1 MQEFGFECDGV
12 WITNPTVS
20 PCGRFQVNPRE
31 FYRVNLCGM
40 SDDALDA
47 WIAEVDQY
55 WEEEDV

>member
-1 MQEFGFECDGV
+1 MEYGFECDGV

-31 FYRVNLCGM
+31 YYRVNLCGM

-55 WEEEDV
+55 WEE